1 MFQANFQYTRQFIV
15 ILLVNFGMIIVFLLV
30 FVLTCDGYTQRLGNR
45 RMSRQGLFMGKG
57 FGSAAPKF
65 KYTGSLISG
74 KQTPKREVP
83 AGIMV
88 PDYAHDGKP
97 KLRKD
102 GMPWDVEPQTPEDIE
117 RMRVSG
123 RIARE
128 VLDEAIR
135 CVRPGMTTDEIDAV
149 VHTETLKR
157 DSYPSPLNYHG
168 FPKSCCTSINEII
181 CHGIPDSTIVP
192 DGCIMNI
199 DVTIFHD
206 GVHGDC
212 SETVLVGD
220 VSPEMRDLVVTTYE
234 AWMAAIDF
242 CGPGK
247 KYSDIGGV
255 IQSVID
261 PKGYSSVKEFCGH
274 GIGRVF
280 HASPNV
286 LHYRNKQRSGL
297 MAPGH
302 TFTIEPMICMG
313 SAEPVTWPDN
323 WTSATSDGGATA
335 QFEHTLL
342 ITETGVEAL
351 TAKLPTSPK
360 YAWEA

>member
-1 MFQANFQYTRQFIV
+1 MRTTSLLFFISWVGMVVAFGPSNRMGWSSSTRH
-15 ILLVNFGMIIVFLLV
+15 LVSM
-30 FVLTCDGYTQRLGNR
+30 
-45 RMSRQGLFMGKG
+45 MGKG
-57 FGSAAPKF
+57 FGAGPPKF
-65 KYTGSLISG
+65 KYTGTLVAG
-74 KQTPKREVP
+74 VQAPMRNVP
-83 AGIMV
+83 ATIAL
-88 PDYAHDGKP
+88 PDYAKDGKP
-97 KLRKD
+97 KNRKE

-128 VLDEAIR
+128 VLDAAVR

-149 VHTETLKR
+149 VHEETIKR
-157 DSYPSPLNYHG
+157 NAYPSPLNYHG

-199 DVTIFHD
+199 DVTVFHD

-212 SETVLVGD
+212 SETVLVGS
-220 VSPEMRDLVVTTYE
+220 VSDEFRDLTITTYE
-234 AWMAAIDF
+234 AWKAAIAI
-242 CGPGK
+242 CRPGV

-255 IQSVID
+255 IEDVIK

-280 HASPNV
+280 HSTPNV
-286 LHYRNKQRSGL
+286 LHYKNKQRSGI

-302 TFTIEPMICMG
+302 TFTIEPMICIG
-313 SAEPVTWPDN
+313 SANPVTWPDN
-323 WTSATSDGGATA
+323 WTSATSDGKATA

-342 ITETGVEAL
+342 ITDTGVEEL
-351 TAKLPTSPK
+351 TAKVPTSPK
-360 YAWEA
+360 YAWEE